1 MARADGSGSICS
13 DVNDVEIS
21 AAADSDDRRLTAK
34 LSSASFRSA
43 TSYASFRSCRSIKSS
58 HSRQPS
64 CAGSQYVTLK
74 AASIGPII
82 MQIDC
87 DPDTM
92 DVIRASFKSAVSR
105 GNSYNSYNFYSCE
118 EGDQEGGGPGV
129 RAGLVN
135 EGYQIQVSL
144 T

>member
-1 MARADGSGSICS
+1 MSEYQVITQQADIVCWVPLCDTKGGLYWP
-13 DVNDVEIS
+13 NYH
-21 AAADSDDRRLTAK
+21 AN
-34 LSSASFRSA
+34 
-43 TSYASFRSCRSIKSS
+43 
-58 HSRQPS
+58 
-64 CAGSQYVTLK
+64 
-74 AASIGPII
+74 
-82 MQIDC
+82 C